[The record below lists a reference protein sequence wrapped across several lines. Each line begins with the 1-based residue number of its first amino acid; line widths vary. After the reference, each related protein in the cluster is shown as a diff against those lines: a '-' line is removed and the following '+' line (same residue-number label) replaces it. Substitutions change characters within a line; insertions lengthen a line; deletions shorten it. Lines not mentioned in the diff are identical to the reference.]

1 MFLALLCVLS
11 ADPAFPD
18 GLVRFAPGEPAA
30 FSTDNLPWASAVRE
44 RGAIVELSGGGL
56 RLYFTGYDGTR
67 EGIKRV
73 GIAESADGGRTWTAQ
88 PDPVTPDGLWTEDPF
103 VFHDGEW
110 YQMLAEGR
118 GDEPHRLSSSDGVEW
133 TPHGPLSVRRADGT
147 RIGVPIGTPVVVR
160 HAGVW
165 HLLYERRDAG
175 IWLATSG
182 DLQDWINVADEP
194 VFAPSAGGFD
204 SQMIAFNQ
212 VVRRGGRYYA
222 FYHGTDGPT
231 KPRPWAVGVAVSDD
245 LRTWRRF
252 EGNPI
257 TDPADNRSSPW
268 VVDVEGRPRM
278 FTTHGSVQVHRPVAN
293 P

>member
-1 MFLALLCVLS
+1 MLLTLLCLLS
-11 ADPAFPD
+11 ADPVFPD
-18 GLVRFAPGEPAA
+18 DLVRFAPGEPAA
-30 FSTDNLPWASAVRE
+30 FSTDGLLWASAVRE
-44 RGAIVELSGGGL
+44 RGAIVEGPGGVW

-73 GIAESADGGRTWTAQ
+73 GLAESADGGRTWSAR
-88 PDPVTPDGLWTEDPF
+88 PDPVTPEGLWTEDPF
-103 VFHDGEW
+103 VLHDGER

-118 GDEPHRLSSSDGVEW
+118 GDEPHRLSSDDGIEW
-133 TPHGPLSVRRADGT
+133 TPHGSLTIRRKDGT
-147 RIGVPIGTPVVVR
+147 PIGRPIGTPVVAR

-175 IWLATSG
+175 IWLATSD
-182 DLQDWINVADEP
+182 DLQDWTNVADEP
-194 VFAPSAGGFD
+194 VFTPSEDGFD
-204 SQMIAFNQ
+204 SLMIAFNQ

-222 FYHGTDGPT
+222 YYHGTNGPA

-252 EGNPI
+252 GGNPI

-268 VVDVEGRPRM
+268 VVGVDDRPRL
-278 FTTHGSVQVHRPVAN
+278 FTTHGSVQVHGPPTN